1 MEESEVSVE
10 RMLKFNEQMKD
21 QIFEIIETLEGK
33 IARAKQRKVQ

>member
-21 QIFEIIETLEGK
+21 QILEIIETLEGK
-33 IARAKQRKVQ
+33 ISRAKQRKVQ